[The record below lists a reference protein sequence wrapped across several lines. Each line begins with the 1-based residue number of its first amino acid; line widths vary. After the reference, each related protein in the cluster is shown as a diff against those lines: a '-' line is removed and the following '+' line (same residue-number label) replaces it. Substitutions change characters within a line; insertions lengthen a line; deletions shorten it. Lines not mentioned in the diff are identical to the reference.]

1 MSIIPCLI
9 LLYNKKRLSFKK
21 LESRHFCFFILL
33 SAVQLSVSPTK
44 YFLPAAT
51 DHMVA
56 GNAVSD
62 QKIQCRLLHTCIC
75 IRTMVLE

>member
-9 LLYNKKRLSFKK
+9 LLYNKKRLSFKN

-33 SAVQLSVSPTK
+33 SAVQPSVSPTK

-56 GNAVSD
+56 GNAIGNYII
-62 QKIQCRLLHTCIC
+62 KCID
-75 IRTMVLE
+75 T